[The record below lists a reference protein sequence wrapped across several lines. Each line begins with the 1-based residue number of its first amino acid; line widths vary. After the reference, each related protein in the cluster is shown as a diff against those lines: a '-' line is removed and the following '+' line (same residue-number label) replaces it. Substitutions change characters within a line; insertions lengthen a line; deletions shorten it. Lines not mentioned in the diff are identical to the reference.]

1 MINRLR
7 FALPWIFLLAGTTA
21 LIAVVDRGL
30 PPWTALGFL
39 LGTLLGQEP
48 LSDLWCLLT
57 HRLCGARLLFV
68 SYGRGRR
75 LWQGT
80 IAGVPVC
87 LGLRPTTGLRIS
99 WGLLPVRA
107 PRIRL
112 WVCSVAW
119 LAVHCGL
126 GVWLAVSCTGAAR
139 GVGLAVSCTG
149 AARGVGLGLLS
160 TLVLLLLL
168 QGASPVNSAWAVLVL
183 PFRPRALEHHVW
195 SPRGI
200 TAERLLYRGLVP
212 EARAALG
219 RLSTGQEH
227 LTAAGVALAEGRHD
241 DADRLVAKAAANG
254 CSALQAHAVAAVV
267 IVCRGDSGELPRSR
281 AGALL
286 APALDVF
293 GHDDRARLRAL
304 VPAADLARFNGDP
317 ETAVRAARRLA
328 VDASLSPFWRA
339 QAGCSLAAALIAAGR
354 PEQAGRALARARREC
369 PGLARITA
377 LEHALE
383 RPDETRRPAGTPG

>member
-30 PPWTALGFL
+30 PPWTALGFV

-68 SYGRGRR
+68 SYGRGRK

-80 IAGVPVC
+80 VAGVPVC

-99 WGLLPVRA
+99 WGLMPVRA

-119 LAVHCGL
+119 LAGHCGL
-126 GVWLAVSCTGAAR
+126 GVR
-139 GVGLAVSCTG
+139 LAVSCTG

-183 PFRPRALEHHVW
+183 PFRPRGLEHHLW

-200 TAERLLYRGLVP
+200 TAERLLHRGLVP
-212 EARAALG
+212 QARAALG
-219 RLSTGQEH
+219 RLSTGEEY

-241 DADRLVAKAAANG
+241 DADRLVAKASAHG
-254 CSALQAHAVAAVV
+254 CSALQAHVVSAVV
-267 IVCRGDSGELPRSR
+267 TVCRSDSGELPRSR

-293 GHDDRARLRAL
+293 GDDDRAKLRSL

-354 PEQAGRALARARREC
+354 PEQAGRALDRARREC
-369 PGLARITA
+369 PGLTRITA

-383 RPDETRRPAGTPG
+383 RPVEVRRPAEVP